1 MNRLILLVVMLCLL
15 GAVGC
20 MNKSKTN
27 NSEVGKPTP
36 VPTKI
41 LTEDKPTTATANIVT
56 EEKSKENFNTDKK
69 AGAQS
74 EPTNKTD
81 SAFQDILSFIPNGW
95 HILEKNNGN
104 LASVE
109 GDLNQDGI
117 KDKAVVIE
125 RKDKQTELESFGP
138 PRSLLIAFKNK
149 DNTYSLSIKADNA
162 IMLRDQGGVFG
173 DPLQDI
179 IIERGSILLKFYG
192 GSSSRWYMYYRFR
205 YQNSGW
211 YLIGATSG
219 SYLCTVTTMDNA
231 DEEDYNLLTGDYIIK
246 KFEDDKI
253 KSTKGNRG
261 KRQLLNFED
270 FVPGIDSSQ
279 F

>member
-1 MNRLILLVVMLCLL
+1 MKRLLLLVVLFLYLL

-20 MNKSKTN
+20 MNKSETN
-27 NSEVGKPTP
+27 NSKVDKPTSTP
-36 VPTKI
+36 TKTLAKNKPTSVPTKI
-41 LTEDKPTTATANIVT
+41 VNADMK
-56 EEKSKENFNTDKK
+56 D
-69 AGAQS
+69 GAQS
-74 EPTNKTD
+74 ETTD
-81 SAFQDILSFIPNGW
+81 KNNNAFKDISSFIPNGW
-95 HILEKNNGN
+95 HILEKNDGK
-104 LASVE
+104 LASAE

-117 KDKAVVIE
+117 MDKAVVIE
-125 RKDKQTELESFGP
+125 GEDKPTESEYFGS

-179 IIERGSILLKFYG
+179 KIERGSILLEFYG

-205 YQNSGW
+205 YQNNGW
-211 YLIGATSG
+211 YLIGATRG
-219 SYLCTVTTMDNA
+219 SYLSTITTMDNA

-246 KFEDDKI
+246 KFEDGKI

-261 KRQLLNFED
+261 KRQLLNLKD
-270 FVPGIDSSQ
+270 FVPGIDESQ